1 MKLSLLKVKDK
12 AELYIQR
19 KDVLRDIKKA
29 MTLDN
34 PQYVQALKYGRF
46 TDHLD
51 PKIHLWKEIEDGII
65 FPRGWTRQCLSMLG
79 RHGIKVE
86 IEDQRR
92 TLEPIDLDFRGT
104 LRDYQEQA
112 TCAALARDFRV
123 ICIPAG
129 GGKTVVCCYLI
140 AKTGQ
145 PCLVIVHTL
154 ELAYQWMDR
163 VKQFLGVDCGLI
175 GDGQFDLKDITIST
189 VQTAA
194 KHTEALKERFGHLV
208 VDEAHHTPASTF
220 TNLVQSFDCR
230 YMTGLTAT
238 PFRKDRLG
246 KIIFMTLGDKVYEIS
261 AKDLQ
266 NSGDVVAPEVYSKN
280 TGFTFCYE
288 DNYPEMLKALTLDA
302 SRNEMIANDVAN
314 ASGPENG
321 MALLLSD
328 RVAHCETLSQLLTD
342 RGVNN
347 WVLTGRTP
355 RAERQKIVNLV
366 RSGDID
372 ALISTVQLISEG
384 FDVDGLAQLY
394 LCTPM
399 KAKTRIIQAIGRV
412 CRPKDGKKAKVVD
425 YIDEHVPVL
434 KYQAKSRQRAL
445 AEVVA

>member
-1 MKLSLLKVKDK
+1 
-12 AELYIQR
+12 
-19 KDVLRDIKKA
+19 
-29 MTLDN
+29 
-34 PQYVQALKYGRF
+34 
-46 TDHLD
+46 
-51 PKIHLWKEIEDGII
+51 
-65 FPRGWTRQCLSMLG
+65 
-79 RHGIKVE
+79 
-86 IEDQRR
+86 
-92 TLEPIDLDFRGT
+92 
-104 LRDYQEQA
+104 
-112 TCAALARDFRV
+112 
-123 ICIPAG
+123 
-129 GGKTVVCCYLI
+129 
-140 AKTGQ
+140 
-145 PCLVIVHTL
+145 
-154 ELAYQWMDR
+154 
-163 VKQFLGVDCGLI
+163 
-175 GDGQFDLKDITIST
+175 
-189 VQTAA
+189 
-194 KHTEALKERFGHLV
+194 
-208 VDEAHHTPASTF
+208 
-220 TNLVQSFDCR
+220 
-230 YMTGLTAT
+230 MTGLTAT

-246 KIIFMTLGDKVYEIS
+246 KIIFLTLGDKVYEIS

-266 NSGDVVAPEVYSKN
+266 NSGDVVAPEVYSKK

-288 DNYPEMLKALTLDA
+288 DNYPEMLKALTLDV

>member
-1 MKLSLLKVKDK
+1 MKATILKVKDR

-19 KDVLRDIKKA
+19 KDVLRGIKKA

-51 PKIHLWKEIEDGII
+51 PKIHLWEEIEDGII
-65 FPRGWTRQCLSMLG
+65 FPRGWARQCLSMLR

-86 IEDQRR
+86 IEDRRR
-92 TLEPIDLDFRGT
+92 TLESIEMEFWGQ
-104 LRDYQEQA
+104 LRPYQQQA
-112 TCAALARDFRV
+112 ARAALGREFRV

-140 AKTGQ
+140 CKTGQ
-145 PCLVIVHTL
+145 PCLIIVHTL

-175 GDGQFDLKDITIST
+175 GDGRFDLKDITIST

-194 KHTEALKERFGHLV
+194 KHTEELKERFGHLV

-246 KIIFMTLGDKVYEIS
+246 KIIFLTLGDKVYEIS

-266 NSGDVVAPEVYSKN
+266 NSGDVVAPEVHSRT

-347 WVLTGRTP
+347 RVLTGRTP
-355 RAERQKIVNLV
+355 RAGRQKIVDLV

-399 KAKTRIIQAIGRV
+399 KAKARIIQAIGRV
-412 CRPKDGKKAKVVD
+412 CRPKDGKKARVVD

-434 KYQAKSRQRAL
+434 QYQAKSRQRAL

>member
-1 MKLSLLKVKDK
+1 MNVAILKVKDK

-19 KDVLRDIKKA
+19 RDVLRGIQKA

-34 PQYVQALKYGRF
+34 PAYVQALKYDRYTGN
-46 TDHLD
+46 LE
-51 PKIHLWKEIEDGII
+51 PKIHLWEEIPDGIS
-65 FPRGWTRQCLSMLG
+65 FPRGWVRQCLYMLG
-79 RHGIKVE
+79 RHGIKPE
-86 IEDQRR
+86 IQDQRR
-92 TLEPIDLDFRGT
+92 TLEPIDLEFRGA

-112 TCAALARDFRV
+112 ARAGLCRDFRV

-145 PCLVIVHTL
+145 PTLVIVHTL
-154 ELAYQWMDR
+154 ELAYQWMDK

-175 GDGQFDLKDITIST
+175 KNGQFDLRDITVST
-189 VQTAA
+189 VQSAA
-194 KHTEALKERFGHLV
+194 KHTEELKERFGHLV

-246 KIIFMTLGDKVYEIS
+246 KIIFLTLGDKVYEVS

-266 NSGDVVAPEVYSKN
+266 SSGDVVAPEVHAR
-280 TGFTFCYE
+280 TTEFMFTYE
-288 DNYPEMLKALTLDA
+288 DNYPEMLKALTLDS

-347 WVLTGRTP
+347 RVLTGRTP
-355 RAERQKIVNLV
+355 KAERQKIVDLV
-366 RSGDID
+366 RNGDID
-372 ALISTVQLISEG
+372 ALISTAQLISEG

-399 KAKTRIIQAIGRV
+399 KAKARIIQAIGRV
-412 CRPKDGKKAKVVD
+412 CRPKDGKKAMVVD
-425 YIDEHVPVL
+425 YIDQHVPVL
-434 KYQAKSRQRAL
+434 QYQAKSRQRAL